1 MLWQDEANNSPL
13 HMIEASKTLFMDV
26 VPLIYLEIIGST
38 FTYCAWKLDQFTHFL
53 SHLQNIWLSEKNAAL
68 KTNQSPSLYTSKKCQ
83 GQ

>member
-38 FTYCAWKLDQFTHFL
+38 FTYCAWKLDQFTHFFL
-53 SHLQNIWLSEKNAAL
+53 TY
-68 KTNQSPSLYTSKKCQ
+68 KTFGCQ
-83 GQ
+83 KRMQL